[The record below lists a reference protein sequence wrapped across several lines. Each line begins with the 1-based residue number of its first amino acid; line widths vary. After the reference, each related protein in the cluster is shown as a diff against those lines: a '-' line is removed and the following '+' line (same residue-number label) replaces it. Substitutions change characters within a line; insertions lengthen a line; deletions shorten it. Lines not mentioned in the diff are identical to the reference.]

1 MPIQRRKVNFIAIDK
16 NTLVSY
22 IFLMDIVPQLVANS
36 VIAGAIYALLT
47 LGFNLIYG
55 TTKFFNL
62 AHGVIAA
69 AGAYAVFALVKV
81 VNLPINI
88 VVACVIGIVFAGF
101 LGWAL
106 DSIVYLPLR
115 TRKASNMVLMV
126 ASLGAFTAIQ
136 AVIAILF
143 TSQFQTLETNAVGS
157 RAYDIAG
164 AVITETQ
171 VIIIACGLAVV
182 ALLGFI
188 AKYTTFGKAVEAIRD
203 DEEVARMVG
212 IDTNRIIGKVFFI
225 GSMIAGLAGILIGFD
240 TGIEPTM
247 GMNLLLKGTIAAII
261 GGVGS
266 LYGGFLGAFVLGF
279 AENFGIWKISGEWK
293 DAIAFVVLIVFLLV
307 RPQGIIK
314 R

>member
-1 MPIQRRKVNFIAIDK
+1 
-16 NTLVSY
+16 
-22 IFLMDIVPQLVANS
+22 MDIVPQLIANS
-36 VIAGAIYALLT
+36 VIAGAIYALIT

-62 AHGVIAA
+62 AHGVVAA
-69 AGAYAVFALVKV
+69 AGAYAVFALIKV
-81 VNLPINI
+81 FNLPINI
-88 VVACVIGIVFAGF
+88 LFACAIGMAFAGF

-106 DSIVYLPLR
+106 DRIIFVPLR
-115 TRKASNMVLMV
+115 KRKASNMVLMV

-136 AVIAILF
+136 AIIAIFF
-143 TSQFQTLETNAVGS
+143 TSQFQTLETDSMGS
-157 RAYDIAG
+157 QAYELFG
-164 AVITETQ
+164 AVITQTQ
-171 VIIIACGLAVV
+171 VIIIVCGLVVVV
-182 ALLGFI
+182 ALGLI
-188 AKYTTFGKAVEAIRD
+188 AKYTLFGKAVSAIRD

-212 IDTNRIIGKVFFI
+212 IDTDNIIGKVFFI
-225 GSMIAGLAGILIGFD
+225 GSAIAGLAGILIGFD

-247 GMNLLLKGTIAAII
+247 GMNLLLKGTIASII

-293 DAIAFVVLIVFLLV
+293 DAIAFVVLIIFLLV